1 MSSMNT
7 SEVVVVTGASAGLG
21 RAIVQEFAKRGAR
34 IGLLARGRERLEEA
48 RREVERL
55 GGQALVLPTDVAD
68 AEQVERA
75 ADAVERAFGPIDIWI
90 NNAMVGVMSPVKD
103 MQPEEYRRVTEVTY
117 LGQVYGTLAALKRM
131 LPRDH
136 GKIVLIGSALAYRGI
151 PLQSAYCGAKH
162 AIEGFEDSLAAELL
176 HEKSQVSVSMVQMP
190 AMNTPQFDWV
200 KTRMPHKPQPVPPI
214 YQPEVAARAVYW
226 AAHHRRRRMKVGL
239 STAIVITGNKIVP
252 WLGDWYLA
260 KTGFESQQYDGEVS
274 ANRPDNLWKPA
285 PGTYGAHGDFDQRAK
300 DRSVQVWATTHR
312 GMVRGAVIGAA
323 ALCAAGVVLLRE
335 RQ

>member
-1 MSSMNT
+1 M
-7 SEVVVVTGASAGLG
+7 
-21 RAIVQEFAKRGAR
+21 
-34 IGLLARGRERLEEA
+34 
-48 RREVERL
+48 
-55 GGQALVLPTDVAD
+55 LPTDVAD
-68 AEQVERA
+68 AEQIERA

-103 MQPEEYRRVTEVTY
+103 MQAEEYRRVTEVTY
-117 LGQVYGTLAALKRM
+117 LGQVYGTLTALKRM

-136 GKIVLIGSALAYRGI
+136 GKIVLVGSALAYRGI

-162 AIEGFEDSLAAELL
+162 AIEGFVDSLAAELL
-176 HEKSQVSVSMVQMP
+176 HKKSQVSATMVQMP

-200 KTRMPHKPQPVPPI
+200 KTRMPKKPQPVPPI

-239 STAIVITGNKIVP
+239 STAIVITGNKIAP

-285 PGTYGAHGDFDQRAK
+285 PGNYGAHGDFDQCAK
-300 DRSVQVWATTHR
+300 DRSIQVWATTHR
-312 GMVRGAVIGAA
+312 GLIRGAVLGAA
-323 ALCAAGVVLLRE
+323 AVCAAGVALLRE